1 MRVVAG
7 IILIFAVVGVISPIF
22 TKPEPNYP
30 TYMEVNI

>member
-1 MRVVAG
+1 MRIIAG
-7 IILIFAVVGVISPIF
+7 VILVFAVIGVIGPIF